1 MKPILVFRENRSDL
15 VVRKTFVKKILLLV
29 FCFLTIAVNAFPQA
43 AETFDI
49 ASFQPPK
56 GWNKQAGQNSV
67 QFSTSDEAK
76 GAYCLITLF
85 RSVPG
90 IGNSKENFSA
100 AWQTIVKEAVNVTTS
115 PQMFPS
121 DNKEDWKVEGGFAP
135 FEKDGEKGVT
145 VLVTLS
151 GYGKMVNVLVLT
163 NTKDYEPT
171 ITSFLESF
179 SFKKLAPASV
189 NGAVPNPARVVTG
202 DGYTFA
208 TSNFDDGWN
217 AAIRSDWV
225 EVTKGDT
232 TVLLHYGITIT
243 DEMRQDLSNSY
254 WNKIAANKYNIR
266 SLYPTNYSVLKDFP
280 YYFVQADATEKA
292 TGKSVFVSFQVIPKN
307 GTAYCY
313 EIVTPTKSSFSEQFP
328 TMDKI
333 ENMSGYNR
341 FAIGKSDLIGTW
353 QAGAGAFTQYYFVSS
368 GNYAGMNITVSNLK
382 YVFVTGTSYR
392 TEVKAVTNNI
402 YASEEEIG
410 KYTVGNWDVS
420 TTDQKGKLSNFSAW
434 FEATKGGRILHL
446 LNKKYSSEHYLL
458 GKDR

>member
-1 MKPILVFRENRSDL
+1 MKH
-15 VVRKTFVKKILLLV
+15 KILFVTLV
-29 FCFLTIAVNAFPQA
+29 LSFAIVSHAQAV
-43 AETFDI
+43 ETFDI
-49 ASFQPPK
+49 ATFKSPK
-56 GWNKQAGQNSV
+56 GWNRQATQSSIK
-67 QFSTSDEAK
+67 FSIEDKAT
-76 GAYCLITLF
+76 GGVCLITLF
-85 RSVPG
+85 KSVPG
-90 IGNSKENFSA
+90 IGTSKENFDVAWQALVKETINVSA
-100 AWQTIVKEAVNVTTS
+100 A
-115 PQMFPS
+115 PQMQPS
-121 DNKEDWKVEGGFAP
+121 NNPDDWKVEMGSAP
-135 FEKDGEKGVT
+135 FEKEGAKGVA
-145 VLVTLS
+145 VLVTVS
-151 GYGKMVNVLVLT
+151 GYGKMMNAVILT
-163 NTKDYEPT
+163 NTAAYEPA

-179 SFKKLAPASV
+179 SFTKPVQAPADR
-189 NGAVPNPARVVTG
+189 AILNPAPANTG
-202 DGYTFA
+202 DGYAFA
-208 TSNFDDGWN
+208 TTNFDDGWN
-217 AAIRSDWV
+217 AVIKSDWV

-232 TVLLHYGITIT
+232 TVLLHYGITMT

-266 SLYPTNYSVLKDFP
+266 NLYPTNYSVLKDFP

-313 EIVTPTKSSFSEQFP
+313 EIVTPSKSSFSQQFP

-333 ENMSGYNR
+333 ENLSRYNR

-382 YVFVTGTSYR
+382 YLFVNASSYR
-392 TEVKAVTNNI
+392 TEVKAVTNNV
-402 YASEEEIG
+402 YASEKEIG
-410 KYTVGNWDVS
+410 RYTVGNWDVS